1 MAQTI
6 KLKRSATQ
14 GAIPTTSSL
23 ALGEVA
29 INTYDGKM
37 YIKKNDG
44 SDSIVELGTGGDAPA
59 GGVWTEYLYTATAGQ
74 TAFTGSDDNSNTL
87 SFLTGYIQVFFNGI
101 LLDPAVDY
109 TTSGNTVTLT
119 VGASLSDVIQI
130 AAFSKVLGTGDIII
144 DSFTGDNTTTA
155 FTMSADPGVEGN
167 TQIFVDGVYQNKT
180 GYSISGTALTFSEA
194 PATSA
199 AIEVAIGS
207 REISYAD
214 TTAITL
220 SGDVSAVNGTF
231 TGGLTV
237 SGAIAT
243 TSTVDGRDVATD
255 GTKLDGIEA
264 SADVTDT
271 ANVTSSGALMD
282 SEVTNL
288 AQVKAFASSDYAT
301 AAQGTTADSALQTG
315 DKVAVGIESVVTATS
330 LTATVNTHVYV
341 SAAGQTITLPTGPTI
356 GQRVMVTVGNFVN
369 TIIGRNSSNIMSSG
383 TDMTLDTAYLSIQFI
398 YIDSTRGWVI
408 S

>member
-231 TGGLTV
+231 TGDLTV
-237 SGAIAT
+237 SGTGAIQVPIG
-243 TSTVDGRDVATD
+243 STAQRPVPAAGQFRYN
-255 GTKLDGIEA
+255 
-264 SADVTDT
+264 ST
-271 ANVTSSGALMD
+271 AGKFEGYSNVW
-282 SEVTNL
+282 SEL
-288 AQVKAFASSDYAT
+288 
-301 AAQGTTADSALQTG
+301 GGDSALVLALE
-315 DKVAVGIESVVTATS
+315 DEV
-330 LTATVNTHVYV
+330 LLN
-341 SAAGQTITLPTGPTI
+341 I
-356 GQRVMVTVGNFVN
+356 G
-369 TIIGRNSSNIMSSG
+369 
-383 TDMTLDTAYLSIQFI
+383 
-398 YIDSTRGWVI
+398 VI
-408 S
+408 